1 MSVEDFIIKER
12 FGEVSYLE
20 FNNSKEMNLTNRLSL
35 TFKREKDLEILGL
48 SEGAKWTEIQDA
60 FDKLSNEYD
69 PNNNDDLDFFVE
81 EFEKINKAYE
91 NLKDNYEEN
100 EQSRND
106 KKIFKQK

>member
-1 MSVEDFIIKER
+1 MK
-12 FGEVSYLE
+12 
-20 FNNSKEMNLTNRLSL
+20 
-35 TFKREKDLEILGL
+35 KDLEILGL

-100 EQSRND
+100 EQATQI
-106 KKIFKQK
+106 KIQ